1 MKLLSFEQP
10 LQLLYI
16 ELEEKKMKNED
27 TTNLENRIEKEI
39 KQMYDNL
46 TSYNIVEIS
55 RHPDRPHTTDY
66 ISGMFSS
73 FMELK
78 GDRAFGDDPAIIT
91 GIGQLKNGSIAGV
104 LGHRKGINLKE
115 NLKYRYGMA
124 EPEGYR
130 KTLRVASLIAYKFHA
145 PIISFLDTPGAS
157 PTMSAEE
164 RGQAE
169 AIAKNLREFFALPV
183 PIVAVVIGEGGSG
196 GALGIGIAD
205 RILMLKYSI
214 YSVISPEGCASILW
228 RDASKVKEA
237 SNAMKLTANDLFDLG
252 VIDEIIEEPLG
263 GAHRHKEEVIKSVES
278 SVEKN
283 LADLH
288 NLDKN
293 KLLNLRYEKYSKM
306 GVYNNG

>member
-130 KTLRVASLIAYKFHA
+130 KALRVASLIAYKFHA

-183 PIVAVVIGEGGSG
+183 PIVTVVIGEGGSG

-237 SNAMKLTANDLFDLG
+237 SNAMKLTAKDLFDLG

-278 SVEKN
+278 SVEKI
-283 LADLH
+283 
-288 NLDKN
+288 
-293 KLLNLRYEKYSKM
+293 
-306 GVYNNG
+306 

>member
-130 KTLRVASLIAYKFHA
+130 KALRVASLIAYKFHA

-183 PIVAVVIGEGGSG
+183 PIVTVVIGEGGSG

-237 SNAMKLTANDLFDLG
+237 SNAMKLTAKDLFDLG

-306 GVYNNG
+306 GVHNNG

>member
-1 MKLLSFEQP
+1 MISILK
-10 LQLLYI
+10 I
-16 ELEEKKMKNED
+16 NEN

-39 KQMYDNL
+39 KKMYDNL
-46 TSYNIVEIS
+46 TPYNIVEIS

-91 GIGQLKNGSIAGV
+91 GIGQLQNGSIAGV
-104 LGHRKGINLKE
+104 LGNRKGINLKE

-130 KTLRVASLIAYKFHA
+130 KALRVASLIANKFHA

-169 AIAKNLREFFALPV
+169 AIAKNLREFFAIPV

-237 SNAMKLTANDLFDLG
+237 SNAMKLTAKDLFDLG
-252 VIDEIIEEPLG
+252 VTDEIIEEPPG
-263 GAHRHKEEVIKSVES
+263 GAHRHKEEVIKDVEAA
-278 SVEKN
+278 VEKN

-293 KLLNLRYEKYSKM
+293 ELLNLRYEKYSKM

>member
-10 LQLLYI
+10 LQLLYL
-16 ELEEKKMKNED
+16 ELEEKKRQKED
-27 TTNLENRIEKEI
+27 TSSIEKRIEKEI
-39 KQMYDNL
+39 EKIYENL
-46 TSYNIVEIS
+46 TPYNIVEIA

-66 ISGMFSS
+66 ISSMFSS
-73 FMELK
+73 FLELK
-78 GDRAFGDDPAIIT
+78 GDRAFGDDSAIIA
-91 GIGQLKNGSIAGV
+91 GIVQLKNGTIAGV
-104 LGHRKGINLKE
+104 LGHRKGSNLKE

-130 KTLRVASLIAYKFHA
+130 KALRVANLIAYKFHV

-157 PTMSAEE
+157 PTMGAEE

-183 PIVAVVIGEGGSG
+183 PIIAIVIGEGGSG

-205 RILMLKYSI
+205 KILMLKYSI

-237 SNAMKLTANDLFDLG
+237 SNAMKLTAKDLLDLG
-252 VIDEIIEEPLG
+252 VIDEIIEEPFG
-263 GAHRHKEEVIKSVES
+263 GAHRHKEDVIKGVELA
-278 SVEKN
+278 VEKN
-283 LADLH
+283 LADLR
-288 NLDKN
+288 NLDKDT
-293 KLLNLRYEKYSKM
+293 LLNLRYEKYSKM
-306 GVYNNG
+306 GVYKNG